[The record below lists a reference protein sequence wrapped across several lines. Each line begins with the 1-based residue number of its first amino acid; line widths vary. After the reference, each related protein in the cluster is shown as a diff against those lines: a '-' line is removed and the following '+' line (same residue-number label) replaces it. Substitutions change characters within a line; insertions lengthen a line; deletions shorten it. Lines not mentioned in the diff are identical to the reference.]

1 VRQGVTMRGAYFPR
15 GLWYSPYDGALAV
28 DATDGGRYVNL
39 TVRSSWLQWMVLD
52 PAMNLRL
59 RQVSPVYPPERRR

>member
-39 TVRSSWLQWMVLD
+39 TVR
-52 PAMNLRL
+52 A
-59 RQVSPVYPPERRR
+59 SPGFSGWCWTLP

>member
-1 VRQGVTMRGAYFPR
+1 LLRLRQGVTMRGAYFPR

-39 TVRSSWLQWMVLD
+39 TVRNERLLPAAVLTTM
-52 PAMNLRL
+52 P
-59 RQVSPVYPPERRR
+59 